1 MKDMIDRQEAIE
13 ALGKRP
19 GLAGDCE
26 WEIAARK
33 QYDADRVAI
42 ESVPSAQPERKTG
55 RWEWDEESGSFLCSE
70 CNSGY
75 RDQPT
80 LMGKPLFEYCPMCGA
95 DMKKE
100 KENDLQSIC
109 MP

>member
-1 MKDMIDRQEAIE
+1 MKDLIDRQEAIE

-55 RWEWDEESGSFLCSE
+55 R
-70 CNSGY
+70 
-75 RDQPT
+75 
-80 LMGKPLFEYCPMCGA
+80 
-95 DMKKE
+95 
-100 KENDLQSIC
+100 
-109 MP
+109 